1 MVELFLCTQNKI
13 LCIKSII
20 FKNDNESKYMAKVIP
35 FKAIRPENDKV
46 HLVASRSVDGY
57 NSAELREKLTG
68 NPYSFLHVINP
79 DFEDGIKTKPGSK
92 ERLSKVKNHFKKF
105 VHEKIFLRDES
116 PCYYLYRQIKEGN
129 EFVGII
135 ACTSIDDYI
144 NGVIKIHEQTLT
156 TREEKLKDYLEVCE
170 FNAEPVLFCYPND
183 EAIDTISLEISKTRA
198 DYDFTT
204 TDKVRHTVWV
214 IDSRKTVKQIAERFA
229 TIPNIYIADGHHRS
243 ASATLLGKLR
253 RSTRKSYT
261 GEEAFNYYLGVFFPE
276 THLKIYDYNRVV
288 KDLNNLSVNELI
300 NNLKDNFTITE
311 IKEVD
316 YKPSQKHEI
325 SMYVDNKWYSLKAKD
340 TIYNAKDPIDSLDA
354 AILTKYI
361 LSPILNIH
369 DLKTDKRIGFIPGV
383 RGSKELK
390 KQVDEGKAAIAFGLY
405 PVTMEHLKWIADTNN
420 IMPPKS
426 TWVEP
431 KMRSGLVIYSIEE

>member
-1 MVELFLCTQNKI
+1 
-13 LCIKSII
+13 
-20 FKNDNESKYMAKVIP
+20 MAKVIP
-35 FKAIRPENDKV
+35 FKAIRPQNDKV

-57 NSAELREKLTG
+57 NTAELREKLAG

-79 DFEDGIKTKPGSK
+79 DFEDGIKTKPGSR
-92 ERLSKVKNHFKKF
+92 ERLQKVKNHFKKF
-105 VHEKIFLRDES
+105 VREKIFMRDES
-116 PCYYLYRQIKEGN
+116 PCYYLYRQVKEED
-129 EFVGII
+129 EFIGII
-135 ACTSIDDYI
+135 ACTSIDDYMD
-144 NGVIKIHEQTLT
+144 GVIKIHEQTLT
-156 TREEKLKDYLEVCE
+156 QREEKLKDYLDVCE

-183 EAIDTISLEISKTRA
+183 EVIDELSDEISHTRP
-198 DYDFTT
+198 DYDFST

-214 IDSRKTVKQIAERFA
+214 INSRKTVKQIAERFNA
-229 TIPNIYIADGHHRS
+229 IPNIYIADGHHRS

-288 KDLNNLSVNELI
+288 KDMNNLSVNQLI
-300 NNLKDNFTITE
+300 YNLKTNFVITE
-311 IKEVD
+311 VNETD
-316 YKPSQKHEI
+316 FKPRQKHEI
-325 SMYVDNKWYSLKAKD
+325 SMYAEHKWYSLKAKE
-340 TIYNAKDPIDSLDA
+340 TIYNSNDPIDSLDA

-361 LSPILNIH
+361 LSPMLDIH
-369 DLKTDKRIGFIPGV
+369 DLKTDKRIGFVPGV
-383 RGSKELK
+383 KGSIALK

-431 KMRSGLVIYSIEE
+431 KMRSGLLIYSLEE

>member
-1 MVELFLCTQNKI
+1 
-13 LCIKSII
+13 
-20 FKNDNESKYMAKVIP
+20 MAKVIP

-57 NSAELREKLTG
+57 NPAELREKLAG

-79 DFEDGIKTKPGSK
+79 DFDDGVKTKPGSK
-92 ERLSKVKNHFKKF
+92 ERLLKVKNHFKKF
-105 VHEKIFLRDES
+105 VREKIFKRDES
-116 PCYYLYRQIKEGN
+116 PCYYLYRQIKDSN
-129 EFVGII
+129 EYLGII
-135 ACTSIDDYI
+135 ACTSIDDYM
-144 NGVIKIHEQTLT
+144 NGIIKIHEQTLT
-156 TREEKLKDYLEVCE
+156 QREEKLKDYLEVCE

-183 EAIDTISLEISKTRA
+183 EVIDKISDEIALTRP

-214 IDSRKTVKQIAERFA
+214 IDSRKTVKQLAERFQN
-229 TIPNIYIADGHHRS
+229 IPNIYIADGHHRS
-243 ASATLLGKLR
+243 ASSTLLGKLR
-253 RSTRKSYT
+253 RSTKKSYT

-276 THLKIYDYNRVV
+276 NHLKIFEYNRIV
-288 KDLNNLSVNELI
+288 KDLNGLSVNELL
-300 NNLKDNFTITE
+300 NLLKQHFIVSE
-311 IKEVD
+311 IKGQD
-316 YKPSQKHEI
+316 FNSTQKHEI
-325 SMYVDNKWYSLKAKD
+325 SMYLNNNWYSLKAKE
-340 TIYNAKDPIDSLDA
+340 TIYNPNDPIDSLDA

-361 LSPILNIH
+361 LSPILDIH

-383 RGSKELK
+383 KGSKELK
-390 KQVDEGKAAIAFGLY
+390 KQVDEGKAAVAFGLY

-431 KMRSGLVIYSIEE
+431 KMRSGLLIYSLED

>member
-1 MVELFLCTQNKI
+1 
-13 LCIKSII
+13 
-20 FKNDNESKYMAKVIP
+20 MAKVIP
-35 FKAIRPENDKV
+35 FKAIRPQNDKV

-57 NSAELREKLTG
+57 NPSELRDKLSG

-79 DFEDGIKTKPGSK
+79 DFDDGIRTKPGSR
-92 ERLSKVKNHFKKF
+92 ERLLKVKNHFKKF
-105 VHEKIFLRDES
+105 IREKVFLRDES

-129 EFVGII
+129 EFIGII
-135 ACTSIDDYI
+135 ACTSIDDYM

-156 TREEKLKDYLEVCE
+156 QREEKLKDYLEVCE

-183 EAIDTISLEISKTRA
+183 TVIDSLSAEIATTRP

-204 TDKVRHTVWV
+204 ADKVRHTVWV
-214 IDSRKTVKQIAERFA
+214 INNKKYVKLLMERFA
-229 TIPNIYIADGHHRS
+229 AIPNIYIADGHHRS

-261 GEEAFNYYLGVFFPE
+261 GEEAFNYYLGIFFPE

-288 KDLNNLSVNELI
+288 RDLNGLSVNEIKNQLQTH
-300 NNLKDNFTITE
+300 FTITE
-311 IKEVD
+311 LSATD
-316 YKPSQKHEI
+316 FKPSKKHQL
-325 SMYVDNKWYSLKAKD
+325 SMYVDNKWYCLEVKES
-340 TIYNAKDPIDSLDA
+340 IYNPKDPIDSLDS

-361 LSPILNIH
+361 LSPIFNIS
-369 DLKTDKRIGFIPGV
+369 DLKTDKRIGFVPGV
-383 RGSKELK
+383 RGSSELK
-390 KQVDEGKAAIAFGLY
+390 KQVDEGKAAIAFGLF

-420 IMPPKS
+420 IMPPKT

-431 KMRSGLVIYSIEE
+431 KMRSGLVIYSLEE

>member
-1 MVELFLCTQNKI
+1 
-13 LCIKSII
+13 
-20 FKNDNESKYMAKVIP
+20 MAKVIP
-35 FKAIRPENDKV
+35 FKAIRPEGDKV

-57 NSAELREKLTG
+57 NPAELRDKLAG

-79 DFEDGIKTKPGSK
+79 DFEDGVKTKPGSK
-92 ERLSKVKNHFKKF
+92 ERLLKVKSHFKKF
-105 VHEKIFLRDES
+105 VREKIFLRDEN
-116 PCYYLYRQIKEGN
+116 PCYYLYRQVKEGN
-129 EFVGII
+129 EYLGII
-135 ACTSIDDYI
+135 ACTSIDDYM

-156 TREEKLKDYLEVCE
+156 QREEKLKDYLEVCE

-183 EAIDTISLEISKTRA
+183 QVIDEVSDEIAKGRP

-214 IDSRKTVKQIAERFA
+214 INSKKTVKLIAERFQH
-229 TIPNIYIADGHHRS
+229 IPHIYIADGHHRS
-243 ASATLLGKLR
+243 ASSALLGKLR

-276 THLKIYDYNRVV
+276 NHLKIFEYNRIV
-288 KDLNNLSVNELI
+288 KDLNGLSMNEFLNQLSLNFMVNE
-300 NNLKDNFTITE
+300 
-311 IKEVD
+311 IKQND
-316 YKPSQKHEI
+316 FKPTRKHEI
-325 SMYVDNKWYSLKAKD
+325 SMYVDSKWYSLKARD
-340 TIYNAKDPIDSLDA
+340 TIYNPKDPIDSLDA

-369 DLKTDKRIGFIPGV
+369 DLKTDKRIGFVPGV
-383 RGSKELK
+383 KGSIALK
-390 KQVDEGKAAIAFGLY
+390 KQVDEGKATVAFGLY
-405 PVTMEHLKWIADTNN
+405 PVTMEHLKWIADTHN

-431 KMRSGLVIYSIEE
+431 KMRSGLLIYSLED